1 MVALKILVLLFFVF
15 IAVWHVKP
23 INWHPFMPFGWQGV
37 LAGAAIA
44 FYAFIGFDAVS
55 TAAEE
60 TKILAETC
68 QQEFLDL

>member
-1 MVALKILVLLFFVF
+1 
-15 IAVWHVKP
+15 
-23 INWHPFMPFGWQGV
+23 MPFGWQGV